1 MSATARGRSGG
12 KFGQHF
18 LSRRAILERLA
29 QAACPT
35 RERLVLEIGPGR
47 GALTEFL
54 LPRAEHL
61 VVIEI
66 DPRLAEHV
74 RQRFQ
79 GAPNLTIL
87 EADVLETDLGH
98 WGSAVVAGN
107 LPYYITSP
115 ILDRIFALGPLLHRA
130 ILLMQKEVAE
140 RLTAGPGT
148 RDYGYLTVR
157 TNLFSV
163 PEILFRVSPGAFSP
177 PPKVDSAA
185 VRLTP
190 RSPLLAEPARFLEFV
205 SRAFR
210 HKRKTLRNNLA
221 PFCGGEVA
229 AWPEA
234 SLRAEQLSL
243 EQFVDLYRRA
253 GPVSFRNSAKR

>member
-1 MSATARGRSGG
+1 MAATARGRSGS
-12 KFGQHF
+12 KLGQHF
-18 LSRRAILERLA
+18 LTRRAIAERLA
-29 QAACPT
+29 EAACPT
-35 RERLVLEIGPGR
+35 REALIIEIGPGR

-54 LPRAEHL
+54 LPRAER
-61 VVIEI
+61 VVAIEI

-74 RQRFQ
+74 RQRFV
-79 GAPNLTIL
+79 GAGALTIL
-87 EADVLETDLGH
+87 EADVLETDLGQ
-98 WGSAVVAGN
+98 WGPAVVAGN

-115 ILDRIFALGPLLHRA
+115 ILARIFALGPLLRRA

-140 RLTAGPGT
+140 RLVARPGT
-148 RDYGYLTVR
+148 RDYGYLTVE
-157 TNLFSV
+157 TNLFTV
-163 PEILFRVSPGAFSP
+163 PEIVFTIPPGAFSP
-177 PPKVDSAA
+177 APKVDSAA

-190 RSPLLAEPARFLEFV
+190 RLPLPGVPAPARFLEFV

-221 PFCGGEVA
+221 PFYGTEA
-229 AWPEA
+229 ASWPGA

-253 GPVSFRNSAKR
+253 GQS